1 MLALA
6 APTIE
11 QGYDAYERG
20 DVVAAVEIW
29 RTLAEAG
36 DATAQLN
43 LVQLYRL
50 GQGVEANDEEAIK
63 WYSLAARLG
72 SEMARYN
79 LLLIRDEGRASHE
92 DLSWAFAGAV
102 ANENSNEEPAPEE
115 SAVATKAAG
124 NQ

>member
-36 DATAQLN
+36 DATAQL
-43 LVQLYRL
+43 YRL

-79 LLLIRDEGRASHE
+79 LLLMRDEGRASDE